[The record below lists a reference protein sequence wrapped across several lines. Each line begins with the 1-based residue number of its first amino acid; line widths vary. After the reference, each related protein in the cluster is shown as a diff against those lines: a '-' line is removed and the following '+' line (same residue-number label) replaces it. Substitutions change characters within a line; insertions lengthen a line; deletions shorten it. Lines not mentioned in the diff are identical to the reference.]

1 MPADSS
7 TRHRG
12 DASHVRPLSSQRR
25 LRVATEHLRLGMFVV
40 ELDRPWSDTPFLI
53 QGFAVDSEIELT
65 TLRRYCR
72 HVFVDLERSSPES
85 ADLLR
90 ALGPLALEGSV
101 LDPDTD
107 TDTRTG
113 SLFGSS
119 SGAPDT
125 GTMPSGGPMRDPG
138 TRPRTPARTYRA
150 RSDVHISRETRRR
163 FRQLVSGAAPA
174 AIHGPSADSMTGR
187 AMTRLRGL
195 FGASGGAAA
204 QAGTSRGLPA
214 GLREELLAALPNG
227 ERLRTWTA
235 RHGAADEMPRARQAF
250 ARAEKTLAG
259 LFEEIR
265 SGAPPRLDRIEVAAR
280 HLADSMIDNPDAL
293 PWVAQRR
300 EEPLQPHQQGVRV
313 GLYMI
318 ALARRLGLPR
328 DPMARAAMVGML
340 ADVGKSRLPRALLEK
355 PGMLNPA
362 EYGIVKEHVRL
373 GLEMLAEGGNLGADM
388 MLGIAQHHERLDGSG
403 YPKGLR
409 EGEIGLFGRMAA
421 IADSYAGLTTP
432 RAYASPLAP
441 QDALMN
447 LLQWAGSSFDLGL
460 VEQFVQ
466 AIGVFPVGS
475 LVELSGGEIAIVREQ
490 HPGRPLEPRV
500 RLLTWP
506 DRRPLAVP
514 IEADLHRSSGADRGS
529 APAPGRIV
537 RGLPS
542 GSDRVSGDPGA
553 AEEPDAR

>member
-1 MPADSS
+1 MA
-7 TRHRG
+7 G
-12 DASHVRPLSSQRR
+12 
-25 LRVATEHLRLGMFVV
+25 
-40 ELDRPWSDTPFLI
+40 
-53 QGFAVDSEIELT
+53 
-65 TLRRYCR
+65 
-72 HVFVDLERSSPES
+72 
-85 ADLLR
+85 R
-90 ALGPLALEGSV
+90 AL
-101 LDPDTD
+101 
-107 TDTRTG
+107 
-113 SLFGSS
+113 
-119 SGAPDT
+119 
-125 GTMPSGGPMRDPG
+125 
-138 TRPRTPARTYRA
+138 
-150 RSDVHISRETRRR
+150 
-163 FRQLVSGAAPA
+163 
-174 AIHGPSADSMTGR
+174 
-187 AMTRLRGL
+187 TRLRGL
-195 FGASGGAAA
+195 FGAQGGATPN
-204 QAGTSRGLPA
+204 AGTSRSLPA
-214 GLREELLAALPNG
+214 ALREELVAALPPG

-259 LFEEIR
+259 LFDEIR
-265 SGAPPRLDRIEVAAR
+265 NGAPPRLDRVEVAAR

-300 EEPLQPHQQGVRV
+300 EEPLQAHQQGVRV

-373 GLEMLAEGGNLGADM
+373 GLEMLAEGGNPGEDV

-447 LLQWAGSSFDLGL
+447 LLQWAGSSFDPGL

-475 LVELSGGEIAIVREQ
+475 LVELSGGEVAVVREQ
-490 HPGRPLEPRV
+490 NPGHPLQPRV

-514 IEADLHRSSGADRGS
+514 IEADLHRPSGGDRGS

-542 GSDRVSGDPGA
+542 GSARVSRGPAGEEGPGA
-553 AEEPDAR
+553 R